1 MVSVDT
7 GMSLVDPLGSVRH
20 DDVIANVE
28 RALPQVFG
36 YLLHRCGDRALAEDL
51 TADTVLSAI
60 DRVRRGAGQ
69 EVVTVAYLIGIARNR
84 LVDHWRR
91 EDCERRHSTPQST
104 QGATFDEYVEPGRVN
119 EVMAALSP
127 MQRAALTLRYVDD
140 LPVTSVATVL
150 GRSVAAT
157 ETLLV
162 RARRAFRDLYSR
174 SEP

>member
-1 MVSVDT
+1 MSV
-7 GMSLVDPLGSVRH
+7 VDPLGPATQDNVVVSV
-20 DDVIANVE
+20 D
-28 RALPQVFG
+28 RALPEVFG
-36 YLLHRCGDRALAEDL
+36 YLLHRCGDRTLAEDL

-60 DRVRRGAGQ
+60 DRVRRGAG
-69 EVVTVAYLIGIARNR
+69 EEEVTVAYLIGVARNK

-91 EDCERRHSTPQST
+91 EERGRRHLSSTSSLS
-104 QGATFDEYVEPGRVN
+104 AVVCDEYFEPGRVD

-140 LPVTSVATVL
+140 LPVPTVASIL

-157 ETLLV
+157 ETLLM
-162 RARRAFRDLYSR
+162 RAKRAFRAVYSR